1 MVTLKGNQFIKNEI
15 TEVDDSDK
23 EVKNYLLV
31 HEDFIEII
39 DESKP
44 ETISEPTVKEPIAE
58 EPIAEESIAEES
70 KVEETKVEET
80 EVEEIKEKKVEE
92 SEEDDSKLINE
103 GCVENTIVDEVKKE

>member
-44 ETISEPTVKEPIAE
+44 ETISEPTVK